1 MPNLVFITRPSLQIL
16 GKTGISD
23 FKISGQSLI
32 KRNCHNPRP
41 SDDIDTKLGPVT
53 KIDKRNKMS
62 KKLDDDVI
70 SENFD
75 AITIF
80 PIYGQFRGIQKPDS
94 GCIVC
99 KNYMF
104 IKSNLYLTKT
114 ENRTKKSLTQ
124 ILHYCFE

>member
-70 SENFD
+70 SENYD
-75 AITIF
+75 IIVIF
-80 PIYGQFRGIQKPDS
+80 SIYGQFGVSRIPDA
-94 GCIVC
+94 
-99 KNYMF
+99 
-104 IKSNLYLTKT
+104 
-114 ENRTKKSLTQ
+114 
-124 ILHYCFE
+124 